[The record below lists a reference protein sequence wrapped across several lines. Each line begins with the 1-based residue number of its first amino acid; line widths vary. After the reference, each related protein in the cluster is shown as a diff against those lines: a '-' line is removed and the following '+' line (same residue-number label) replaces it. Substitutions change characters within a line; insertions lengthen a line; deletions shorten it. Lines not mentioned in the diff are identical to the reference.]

1 MVDTV
6 FLAQATSLV
15 FGTILAAP
23 LLASVS
29 NKSRHWGFMAMML
42 GTLSAL
48 IVHVAFSL
56 WLFAGASV
64 FWFIM
69 SVRGWLNTREIPPA
83 S

>member
-6 FLAQATSLV
+6 FLAQAASLV
-15 FGTILAAP
+15 FGTVLAAP
-23 LLASVS
+23 LMASVD

-42 GTLSAL
+42 GALSAL
-48 IVHVAFSL
+48 IVHIAFSL

-64 FWFIM
+64 FWFLM
-69 SVRGWLNTREIPPA
+69 SVRGWFNTRELK